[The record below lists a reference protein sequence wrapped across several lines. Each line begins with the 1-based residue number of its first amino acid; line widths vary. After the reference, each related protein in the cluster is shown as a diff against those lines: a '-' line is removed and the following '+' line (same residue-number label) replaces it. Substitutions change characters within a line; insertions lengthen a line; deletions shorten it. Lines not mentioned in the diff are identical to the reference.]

1 MGIPVK
7 DIIECAVQSLGLD
20 DVTPFHPN
28 EKIIEYAVL
37 NDNQEKQSIINTD
50 FLDELS
56 INSPAP
62 GGGSAAALSGSLGAS
77 LISMVA
83 ALTHEKKEMLESK
96 PMMDEI
102 GIEAQSLKDRLSVL
116 IEKDANAFDGVIN
129 ANRLPKNTDDEKI
142 LRKESIRSANK
153 YAIEVPLET
162 AEKSS
167 RVLQL
172 SEKVVNYGNPNSVSD
187 AGVAA
192 EVAIAGV
199 RGACLNVMI
208 NLSGSD
214 NSSFVE
220 KMKNRVNQLIEDS
233 ESLHKK
239 IYKKTTSIIKS

>member
-1 MGIPVK
+1 
-7 DIIECAVQSLGLD
+7 
-20 DVTPFHPN
+20 
-28 EKIIEYAVL
+28 
-37 NDNQEKQSIINTD
+37 
-50 FLDELS
+50 
-56 INSPAP
+56 
-62 GGGSAAALSGSLGAS
+62 
-77 LISMVA
+77 MVA

-102 GIEAQSLKDRLSVL
+102 GIEAQSLKDRLAVL
-116 IEKDANAFDGVIN
+116 IEEDANSFDGVMK
-129 ANRLPKNTDDEKI
+129 ANRLPKNTDDEMI

-153 YAIEVPLET
+153 YSIEVPLET
-162 AEKSS
+162 AEKSF

-187 AGVAA
+187 TGVAA
-192 EVAIAGV
+192 EVALAGV

-208 NLSGSD
+208 NLSGLD

>member
-7 DIIECAVQSLGLD
+7 DIIECAVQSLGLN
-20 DVTPFHPN
+20 DVAPFHPN

-37 NDNQEKQSIINTD
+37 NDKKKKQSIIDTD

-83 ALTHEKKEMLESK
+83 ALTHEKKEMLERKS
-96 PMMDEI
+96 MMDEI
-102 GIEAQSLKDRLSVL
+102 GIEAQSLKDRLAVL
-116 IEKDANAFDGVIN
+116 IEEDANAFDGVMK

-142 LRKESIRSANK
+142 LRKKSIRSANK

-162 AEKSS
+162 AEKSF

-172 SEKVVNYGNPNSVSD
+172 SEKVVSYGNPNSVSD
-187 AGVAA
+187 TGVAA
-192 EVAIAGV
+192 EVALAGV

-208 NLSGSD
+208 NLSGLD
-214 NSSFVE
+214 NSPFIE
-220 KMKNRVNQLIEDS
+220 EMKNTVNQLIEDS